1 MMHKQDTTFKT
12 LLIQIVY
19 VFTLCSLMPTVASA
33 AEGDIDFSRLTN
45 RDGLSN
51 SHINAIIKDSKGYVW
66 FGTQA
71 GLARYDGFR
80 VKMFLNNN
88 VNPNSLPNNS
98 VSDIQQDAWGNLWI
112 RTDRGYC
119 IYQYEKEQFDRKP
132 EKWLE
137 SILGFTAAIDKV
149 FIDKEKNL
157 WIVVYGHG
165 CYFIDA
171 KTLKPYLFPY
181 PEKGKAAS
189 ANTLDDDRITDFTDH
204 HGTVV
209 VSYANGVISRID
221 GKRHRILWTNN
232 ALASYK
238 KNSEDGVYTFIDS
251 RYNYWVLIDGKTYVY
266 AMGQKKWICGAR
278 EFLKSQGITS
288 PISSSF
294 LIRDMASTS
303 DGRLWMATDHDGL
316 VVIDYRRKTCR
327 KHLKNEYRQNSL
339 PDNSLQCIYID
350 KDDAVWLGSY
360 KNGVAYFSPSFTRF
374 TTIPLGDVC
383 TITQDLKG
391 NLWCGTNDAGILSY
405 NPVTGQTMR
414 YPSSVTG
421 LQSDIVVSSVTMSDG
436 TMYFGTFNGGMV
448 RYRNGQWK
456 TYTVATSELANNNVW
471 CMIEDKQHRLMLG
484 TLGGGFQV
492 MNTQTDEMTTYD
504 MGNSALPS
512 NFMGSFFRMKGDD
525 VLLGHSQNFTIFN
538 TRTHAMKNIIG
549 TRTGNPFPSPS
560 TNYAMIDSRGIIW
573 MASPAGIIMYDTVG
587 DQLLSVNELNGTQGS
602 VGCSIE
608 EDKNHDIWL
617 ISEFMI
623 TRVKLVKDENGQWKL
638 TLTSYNSL
646 DGLQNGQFNYRSS
659 CLMVDGSIAV
669 GGQDGI
675 NIIPVNAVSKTK
687 KQAKVLFSGLV
698 LFDHAL
704 TAGEEYEGRVVLD
717 KSLDFCR
724 ELDLNNKDNAF
735 TIQLAS
741 SEVMVPSRSRF
752 LYRMA
757 GVSDKWMLTPEGRPS
772 VTFTNLAPGSYTLQV
787 KVVNA
792 DGTESEDISELKIHV
807 HPPFYFSKWAILIYF
822 FLLVVLFFT
831 YRKRMINKQCAKYE
845 RQKMEEDIRKTEE
858 LNELKLN
865 FFTNVSHELRTPL
878 TLVISPLNALIK
890 KEHDED
896 KRHKMELIQRNAQR
910 LLGLVNQIL
919 DFRKMEQKQGK
930 LTLEKVDIVAFVQ
943 NICHTFQQL
952 VNNHTRLEF
961 HSSVP
966 KLLMDFDVDKVGKI
980 MNNLLSNAYKFTP
993 DGGQISV
1000 DLTIR
1005 SKEDDTHLDTDMLR
1019 LIVADTGRGLSD
1031 ADKKQV
1037 FNRFYQVNGTEM
1049 QPYGGSGIGL
1059 NLVMQFAKLHGG
1071 DVHVEDNPG
1080 GGAKF
1085 VVDIPVRHG
1094 EEVASA
1100 GPSMTDDTAAST
1112 STMAPTTEDAAISA
1126 HTAESEHPA
1135 AAVTTEAKPLV
1146 LLVDDS
1152 DDFRE
1157 FMHEMLEDSYQVIEA
1172 VNGQDAWDK
1181 MQKQVPDV
1189 ILSDVMMPV
1198 MDGNALC
1205 RLVKD
1210 DARLR
1215 SIPFVMLTAR
1225 LADEH
1230 RKEGYES
1237 GADAYITKP
1246 FDVDLLKVRIA
1257 NFLKWNHSTG
1267 ESAVGQVA
1275 HPDILPGADNSVGA
1289 VTDEQADDFKLSVAD
1304 KKFLDSVDLYI
1315 RDNMGDPDSSVESMS
1330 AHLLISRVQLYK
1342 RVLALTGTT
1351 PSEYMRAKRIK
1362 RAEELL
1368 REGEYNISE
1377 IAYRVGFNNP
1387 RYFSKYF
1394 QEAYGM
1400 TPSQYK
1406 KKLSN

>member
-1 MMHKQDTTFKT
+1 MHKHDTTIKT
-12 LLIQIVY
+12 LLIQVVY
-19 VFTLCSLMPTVASA
+19 VFTLCCLMPTVASA
-33 AEGDIDFSRLTN
+33 AEGDIDFCRLTN

-51 SHINAIIKDSKGYVW
+51 SHINAIIRDSKGYVW

-80 VKMFLNNN
+80 IKMFLNNN

-98 VSDIQQDAWGNLWI
+98 VDDIQQDAWGNLWI
-112 RTDRGYC
+112 HTDRGYC

-189 ANTLDDDRITDFTDH
+189 ANTLDDVWITHFTDH
-204 HGTVV
+204 HGSVV
-209 VSYANGVISRID
+209 VSYGNGAISRID

-232 ALASYK
+232 ALTAYK
-238 KNSEDGVYTFIDS
+238 KNKDDAMYTYLDS
-251 RYNYWVLIDGKTYVY
+251 KYNYWVLTEGKTYIY
-266 AMGQKKWICGAR
+266 AMGQKKWICGAG

-316 VVIDYRRKTCR
+316 IVVDYQRKTCR
-327 KHLKNEYRQNSL
+327 QYLKSEYKQNSL
-339 PDNSLQCIYID
+339 PDNSLQCVFID
-350 KDDAVWLGSY
+350 KDDAVWLGAY

-374 TTIPLGDVC
+374 STIPLGDVC
-383 TITQDLKG
+383 TITQDKNG

-405 NPVTGQTMR
+405 NPVTKQTVR

-504 MGNSALPS
+504 MGNSTLPS
-512 NFMGSFFRMKGDD
+512 NFMGSFFRMRGDD

-549 TRTGNPFPSPS
+549 TRAGNPFPSPS
-560 TNYAMIDSRGIIW
+560 TNYAMMDSRGIIW
-573 MASPAGIIMYDTVG
+573 MASPAGIIMYDTVS

-623 TRVKLVKDENGQWKL
+623 TRVKLAKEDNGQWNL
-638 TLTSYNSL
+638 MLSSFNSL

-659 CLMVDGSIAV
+659 CLLADGSIAV

-741 SEVMVPSRSRF
+741 SDVTIPSRSRF

-831 YRKRMINKQCAKYE
+831 YRKRMINKQRAKYE

-930 LTLEKVDIVAFVQ
+930 LTLEKVDVVAFVQ

-993 DGGQISV
+993 DGGNIKV
-1000 DLTIR
+1000 GLTIR
-1005 SKEDDTHLDTDMLR
+1005 SKEDDASLADDMLR
-1019 LIVADTGRGLSD
+1019 ISVADTGRGLSD

-1037 FNRFYQVNGTEM
+1037 FDRFYQVNGTEM

-1126 HTAESEHPA
+1126 HTAESEHPV
-1135 AAVTTEAKPLV
+1135 AAVTTEEKPLV

-1157 FMHEMLEDSYQVIEA
+1157 FMHEMLEDSYQVVEA

-1181 MQKQVPDV
+1181 MQKQAPDV

-1315 RDNMGDPDSSVESMS
+1315 RDNMGDPDTSVESMS

>member
-1 MMHKQDTTFKT
+1 MMHDNKTTFKT
-12 LLIQIVY
+12 LLIQVFY
-19 VFTLCSLMPTVASA
+19 VLVLCLVSLTARAS
-33 AEGDIDFSRLTN
+33 ESDVEFSRLTN

-51 SHINAIIKDSKGYVW
+51 SHVNAILKDNKGYVW

-88 VNPNSLPNNS
+88 ISSTSLPNNS
-98 VSDIQQDAWGNLWI
+98 VDEIQQDAVGNLWI
-112 RTDRGYC
+112 HTDMGYC

-132 EKWLE
+132 ENWLE
-137 SILGFTAAIDKV
+137 KRLGISGGIDKV
-149 FIDKEKNL
+149 FIDKQKNL
-157 WIVVYGHG
+157 WITIYGKG
-165 CYFIDA
+165 CYFVDA
-171 KTLKPYLFPY
+171 KTMKPYLFPY
-181 PEKGKAAS
+181 PKKGQSAS
-189 ANTLDDDRITDFTDH
+189 ANTLETDWITDFTDH
-204 HGTVV
+204 KGTVII
-209 VSYANGVISRID
+209 SYGNGTISRVD

-232 ALASYK
+232 ALTSYK
-238 KNSEDGVYTFIDS
+238 KNREDGLYTFVDS
-251 RYNYWVLIDGKTYVY
+251 RNNYWVLMEGKTYVY
-266 AMGQKKWICGAR
+266 SVNQKKWICGVGA
-278 EFLKSQGITS
+278 FLKTQGISGTV
-288 PISSSF
+288 PPSF

-316 VVIDYRRKTCR
+316 VVVDYRRKTCR
-327 KHLKNEYRQNSL
+327 QYLKDDYKQNSL
-339 PDNSLQCIYID
+339 PDNSLQRIFID

-360 KNGVAYFSPSFTRF
+360 KNGVAYFSPSFSRF

-383 TITQDLKG
+383 TITQDAKG

-405 NPVTGQTMR
+405 NPVTGQTVR
-414 YPSSVTG
+414 YPGSTTG
-421 LQSDIVVSSVTMSDG
+421 LKSEIVVSSVTMSDG

-448 RYRNGQWK
+448 RYRDGQWK
-456 TYTVATSELANNNVW
+456 AYQVGTSDLANNSVW
-471 CMIEDKQHRLMLG
+471 CMAEDAQHRLMIG

-492 MNTQTDEMTTYD
+492 MDTKTDKMITYD
-504 MGNSALPS
+504 TGNSKLPS
-512 NFMGSFFRMKGDD
+512 NYMGSFFRLKGDD
-525 VLLGHSQNFTIFN
+525 VLVGHSQNLTIFN
-538 TRTHAMKNIIG
+538 TRTHAMRNIKG
-549 TRTGNPFPSPS
+549 TRAGALFPSPS
-560 TNYAMIDSRGIIW
+560 TNYAMMDSRAIIW
-573 MASPAGIIMYDTVG
+573 MASPAGIIMYDTVN

-608 EDKNHDIWL
+608 EDKNHAIWL

-623 TRVKLVKDENGQWKL
+623 TRVRLSKGEKGYWNLNL
-638 TLTSYNSL
+638 SSYNAL
-646 DGLQNGQFNYRSS
+646 DGLQDGQFNYRASTI
-659 CLMVDGSIAV
+659 LNDGSIVV

-675 NIIPVNAVSKTK
+675 NIIPVQAGSRVK
-687 KQAKVLFSGLV
+687 KSARVLFSGLV
-698 LFDHAL
+698 LFDHPL
-704 TAGEEYEGRVVLD
+704 VAGEEYEGRVVLE

-724 ELDLNNKDNAF
+724 KLDLSSKDNAF

-741 SEVMVPSRSRF
+741 SEVSVPSRSRF

-757 GVSDKWMLTPEGRPS
+757 GVSDKWILTPEGRPS
-772 VTFTNLAPGSYTLQV
+772 VTFTNLSPGNYTFQV

-792 DGTESEDISELKIHV
+792 DGSESEEISEMKIHV
-807 HPPFYFSKWAILIYF
+807 HPPFYLSNVAIFIYVF
-822 FLLVVLFFT
+822 IIMALFFS
-831 YRKRMINKQCAKYE
+831 YRKRMINKQRAKYE

-896 KRHKMELIQRNAQR
+896 KRHKLELIHRNAMR

-930 LTLEKVDIVAFVQ
+930 LTLEKVDVVAFVQ

-993 DGGQISV
+993 DGGNIKV
-1000 DLTIR
+1000 GLTIR
-1005 SKEDDTHLDTDMLR
+1005 SKEDDASLADDMLR
-1019 LIVADTGRGLSD
+1019 ISVADTGRGLSD
-1031 ADKKQV
+1031 ADKKLV
-1037 FNRFYQVNGTEM
+1037 FDRFYQVNGTEM

-1094 EEVASA
+1094 EEVAFA

-1126 HTAESEHPA
+1126 HTAESEHPV
-1135 AAVTTEAKPLV
+1135 AAVTTEEKPLV

-1157 FMHEMLEDSYQVIEA
+1157 FMHEMLEDSYQVVEA

-1181 MQKQVPDV
+1181 MQKQAPDV

-1315 RDNMGDPDSSVESMS
+1315 RDNMGDPDTSVESMS

-1368 REGEYNISE
+1368 CEGEYNISE